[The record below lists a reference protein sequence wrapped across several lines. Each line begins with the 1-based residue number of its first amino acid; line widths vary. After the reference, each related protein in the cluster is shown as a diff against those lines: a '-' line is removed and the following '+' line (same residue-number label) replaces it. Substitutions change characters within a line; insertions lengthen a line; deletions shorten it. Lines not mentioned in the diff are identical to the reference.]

1 MKSWMKSLTLAL
13 GVVALPAAAE
23 TFDISVGE
31 EAVRAGLT
39 GSLSRAFSG
48 ATGEYDVGAVFRSES
63 GGDAFVPHV
72 GVLLTGDTGAR
83 DVNVDAG
90 LGLRAVYID
99 GENEDGGALALSG
112 KISARM
118 PGIERLSLN
127 LYGHYAP
134 GALSFGDIDDYRELG
149 LDLSYEVI
157 KSASIYVGYREIV
170 ADVDPAGEIE
180 ADDGLHAGL
189 RLTF

>member
-1 MKSWMKSLTLAL
+1 M
-13 GVVALPAAAE
+13 
-23 TFDISVGE
+23 
-31 EAVRAGLT
+31 
-39 GSLSRAFSG
+39 
-48 ATGEYDVGAVFRSES
+48 
-63 GGDAFVPHV
+63 V
-72 GVLLTGDTGAR
+72 GVAQLERLPDRLAQ
-83 DVNVDAG
+83 AG
-90 LGLRAVYID
+90 HRRVAGPVERRQRL
-99 GENEDGGALALSG
+99 
-112 KISARM
+112 

-180 ADDGLHAGL
+180 AADGLHAGL